1 MGRHGGFITARTGR
15 AEECSQAPGS
25 AKAVNMSLEKT
36 QEEVPSSIQPSK
48 DSSSDVEQIPADE
61 PAVPEFQRP
70 ISTVQ
75 WTLVCVGLFLGAIL
89 YGLDTTIAADVQG
102 PILVSLGEID
112 KLAWVGIGFPMGSV
126 AIILLIGWCYA
137 LFEIKWLMIGSIV
150 VFEIGSAICGA
161 APTMNAMIVGR
172 VIAGMGGAG
181 MYMGALT
188 YVAVFTSFKEKP
200 IYNALIGISWG
211 TGCILG
217 PVVGGAFSVSSAT
230 WRWAFYI
237 NLPLAALLSPVYIFL
252 FPKHNGMPQISGPK
266 KLASIDWVGTTLNA
280 AVFTLFQVAATFSG
294 STWAWNNAGPIALW
308 VIFAVTLVLLVLQQI
323 FSIATTPKQRL
334 FPVHL
339 LKSRTI
345 LLLYFGTAASATGL
359 TLGVYYVPLFFQ
371 FTRGDSAIQA
381 AIRLLPFICIL
392 ITFIMIS
399 GGVLPALG
407 RYMPFYAVAGVF
419 LIIGG
424 SLMFTVDST
433 TSKSSIYG
441 YEVLMAIGAG
451 LTMQVAY
458 SVAPAAVEEED
469 IQGAIGLINVAQIG
483 TTAIAL
489 SIASC
494 LFQNIGFIKLRD
506 ALVDY
511 DFTAAELRSALG
523 GAQSAILAG
532 GDAVTRNLAINSIV
546 ETISKVW
553 ILVIVAGGV
562 SLISSVFMKREKL
575 ALQ

>member
-1 MGRHGGFITARTGR
+1 MSIGNS
-15 AEECSQAPGS
+15 EDEAP
-25 AKAVNMSLEKT
+25 
-36 QEEVPSSIQPSK
+36 PSIQAKGESL
-48 DSSSDVEQIPADE
+48 SDVEKITAED
-61 PAVPEFQRP
+61 PAVPEYQRQ
-70 ISTVQ
+70 ISTLQ

-126 AIILLIGWCYA
+126 AIILLVGWCYA

-150 VFEIGSAICGA
+150 VFEVGSAICGA
-161 APTMNAMIVGR
+161 APNMNAMIVGR

-188 YVAVFTSFKEKP
+188 YVSVFTSFKEKP

-237 NLPLAALLSPVYIFL
+237 NLPLAALLAPVYIFL
-252 FPKHNGMPQISGPK
+252 FPKHNGVPDIPGPK
-266 KLASIDWVGTTLNA
+266 KLASIDWLGSALNA

-294 STWAWNNAGPIALW
+294 STWKWNSAGPIALW
-308 VIFAVTLVLLVLQQI
+308 IVFAMTLVLLGVQQF
-323 FSIATTPKQRL
+323 FSLATTPERRL
-334 FPVHL
+334 FPIHL

-345 LLLYFGTAASATGL
+345 LLLYFGTAASGTGL
-359 TLGVYYVPLFFQ
+359 TIGVYYIPLFFQ

-381 AIRLLPFICIL
+381 AVRLLPFICIL
-392 ITFIMIS
+392 ITFVMIS

-407 RYMPFYAVAGVF
+407 RYMPFYAIAGIF

-424 SLMFTVDST
+424 ALMHTVDSE

-441 YEVLMAIGAG
+441 FEVLMAIGAG

-458 SVAPAAVEEED
+458 SVAPAVVEEKD
-469 IQGAIGLINVAQIG
+469 IQGAIGLMNVAQIG

-494 LFQNIGFIKLRD
+494 VFQNVGFIKLRD
-506 ALVDY
+506 ALVGH
-511 DFTAAELRSALG
+511 DFTSAEIRAALG

-532 GDAVTRNLAINSIV
+532 GDATIRNLAINAIV
-546 ETISKVW
+546 ETIGRVW
-553 ILVIVAGGV
+553 ILTIVAGSV
-562 SLISSVFMKREKL
+562 SLISSIFMKRGKL